1 MRLLGLVVQRGAFLH
16 RVGQRGRV
24 DPPGEGLHLLDHV
37 QQVAVVTVCHR
48 DERLPG
54 IVIQRQRRTE
64 QLLGAGDEGAEG
76 GVVETLEDEH
86 LTAGQQRPVELEAGV
101 FGGGADEDDRAGL
114 DVGQERV
121 LLSPVEPVDLVDE
134 QQRALPALPPSSRRC
149 AAWNTF
155 RRSATPEN
163 VADSG
168 SNARFVFSVRSRAMV
183 VLPQPGGPHNS
194 RCAPTIR
201 PIGASSARR

>member
-1 MRLLGLVVQRGAFLH
+1 MRVPRAVASGRFRMNTWLRDSSAPLSSKLGFF
-16 RVGQRGRV
+16 
-24 DPPGEGLHLLDHV
+24 
-37 QQVAVVTVCHR
+37 
-48 DERLPG
+48 
-54 IVIQRQRRTE
+54 RRRP
-64 QLLGAGDEGAEG
+64 
-76 GVVETLEDEH
+76 DEH
-86 LTAGQQRPVELEAGV
+86 
-101 FGGGADEDDRAGL
+101 DRAVL
-114 DVGQERV
+114 DIGQERV
-121 LLSPVEPVDLVDE
+121 LLGAVEPVDLIDE
-134 QQRALPALPPSSRRC
+134 QQRALPALRRRC

-168 SNARFVFSVRSRAMV
+168 SNARFVFSVRSRVMV